1 MSPFLWTVCLS
12 LCICG
17 TVATA
22 EPAMRRLGQLV
33 ALAIKKAG
41 LTDDYVSL
49 VTGIPRPKLSDMLN
63 GKVRFTGLDRI
74 LLSRD
79 IREDTLFWV
88 YFADGLANE
97 MAHAVV
103 PRDLGTLLGHVERFF
118 GEKRAMVKA
127 SMATLPEPQKEIA

>member
-1 MSPFLWTVCLS
+1 
-12 LCICG
+12 
-17 TVATA
+17 
-22 EPAMRRLGQLV
+22 MRHLGQLV
-33 ALAIKKAG
+33 ALAIRKAG

-49 VTGIPRPKLSDMLN
+49 VTGIPRNKLSEMLS

-79 IREDTLFWV
+79 IREDTLFWL

-97 MAHAVV
+97 MAHAIV

-118 GEKRAMVKA
+118 GEKRQ
-127 SMATLPEPQKEIA
+127 MAKIAVLPEPQRESA